1 MEGEMKTRNL
11 SVAEYYQQVQKEY
24 LIADF
29 RRKVYFSPKDKE
41 YWKRVV
47 AYKEKRIK
55 DISERNGLKS
65 ILNDKEKYAEL
76 KSMLFDSKGKPKF
89 ELTKDD
95 VRNYYSVGNEFGYN
109 GDIYI
114 LDQFTAD
121 GKLTLYSVQK
131 EEYVEVDQ
139 ADVWR
144 IL

>member
-1 MEGEMKTRNL
+1 MKTRNL

-76 KSMLFDSKGKPKF
+76 KSMLFDAKGKPKF
-89 ELTKDD
+89 ELTQDD

-121 GKLTLYSVQK
+121 GKLILCSVLK

>member
-1 MEGEMKTRNL
+1 
-11 SVAEYYQQVQKEY
+11 
-24 LIADF
+24 
-29 RRKVYFSPKDKE
+29 
-41 YWKRVV
+41 
-47 AYKEKRIK
+47 
-55 DISERNGLKS
+55 
-65 ILNDKEKYAEL
+65 
-76 KSMLFDSKGKPKF
+76 MLFDSKGKPKF
-89 ELTKDD
+89 ELTQDD

-139 ADVWR
+139 DDVWR